1 MNIVGKNVERLDA
14 RAKATG
20 SAKFTVDLREV
31 GMLTVKFLRSPYSFA
46 EIIAV
51 DTSEAEKMPGVYGFV
66 SQLDLV
72 GRTTH
77 HDILD
82 DRIRFFGEA
91 VVGVA
96 AETEEQALEAL
107 DKVEVTYRV
116 LPGVLDFEESTKED
130 APRVWPGGNV
140 ATWRGPAPVE
150 NGGSLYWEKGNAVEA
165 IEKAD
170 HKVSITVK
178 THTQFHGALEPHACT
193 ASWDPGMQV
202 LKMNISSQ
210 GVFGNQEDIASS
222 LHLNFDQVQVNAGFV
237 GGGFGSKAHCTCKE
251 YVMSAILAQRT
262 LRPVRFE
269 PDRSEECITAV
280 RHSATFSYELAAN
293 NDGIVQGIQMK
304 ALRVGGAHTSL
315 QMNFL
320 LGSTEYV
327 APTYLRCDN
336 VAYEGWSVYTNMPLC
351 AAYRGFGYFEGG
363 IGFAEAIDMLAEEIG
378 MDPVEFLLKNVP
390 VKGDPVST
398 DQGPLTT
405 AGIRETVQACADAI
419 GWKEKYH
426 EPKANRLPD
435 GRYHGIGLCHA
446 MGRATL
452 PNFVTSGNAIVQV
465 KQDGS
470 ARVFAGI
477 SDIGQGQA
485 TAIKQIA
492 AEAIG
497 LPFEAVSVTWGDT
510 VAPHTGD
517 QVASSTT
524 MMTGNAVKL
533 AGDDARKQII
543 EVAARLLKEPAENL
557 KVENGIVS
565 STADPEKVIPV
576 AGVIKSPGV
585 KVINGRGNWSITD
598 TVASPRSLVVT
609 ACEVAVDTETGKVEL
624 LNMVQGTDCGRAIC
638 KTRVEGQ
645 LDGVLSGGVGYVLTE
660 DCAIDYGDNGRVLNL
675 NLYDYKMPTALDC
688 VDILQPGIIMEFPDE
703 VGPFGARGMGE
714 ATLSASAPAIMN
726 AVYNAIGVRFES
738 TPLTCDKVLK
748 AIKAQGSR
756 EPVNTVESIN

>member
-1 MNIVGKNVERLDA
+1 MDIIGKNVERLDA

-20 SAKFTVDLREV
+20 AAKFTVDIREV
-31 GMLTVKFLRSPYSFA
+31 GMLTAKFLRSPYSFA
-46 EIIAV
+46 QVVSV
-51 DTSEAEKMPGVYGFV
+51 DTSEAEKMSGVYGFV
-66 SQLDLV
+66 DQLDLV

-82 DRIRFFGEA
+82 DKIRFFGEA

-96 AETEEQALEAL
+96 AETEELALEAL
-107 DKVEVTYRV
+107 GKVQVTYRV
-116 LPGVLDFEESTKED
+116 LPGVLDFESSTKED

-140 ATWRGPAPVE
+140 ATWRGASPVSQ
-150 NGGSLYWEKGNAVEA
+150 GSSLRWEKGNTQEA
-165 IEKAD
+165 IDKAD

-193 ASWDPGMQV
+193 ASWDPGMEV
-202 LKMNISSQ
+202 LRMNISSQ
-210 GVFGNQEDIASS
+210 GVYGNQEDIASS
-222 LHLNFDQVQVNAGFV
+222 LHLNLDQVQVTAGFV
-237 GGGFGSKAHCTCKE
+237 GGGFGSKAHNTCKE
-251 YVMSAILAQRT
+251 YLMSAILAQRT
-262 LRPVRFE
+262 LRPVRYE
-269 PDRSEECITAV
+269 PERSEECITAL
-280 RHSATFSYELAAN
+280 RHEATFSYELAAD
-293 NDGIVQGIQMK
+293 NDGTVQGISMK
-304 ALRVGGAHTSL
+304 AYRVGGAHTSL

-327 APTYLRCDN
+327 APTYLRSPN
-336 VAYEGWSVYTNMPLC
+336 VCYEGWSVYTNMPLC

-363 IGFAEAIDMLAEEIG
+363 IGFAEAVDMLAEEIG

-419 GWKEKYH
+419 GWTAKYH
-426 EPKANRLPD
+426 VPGGRKLPD
-435 GRYHGIGLCHA
+435 GRMHGIGLCHA

-452 PNFVTSGNAIVQV
+452 PNFVTSGNATVQV
-465 KQDGS
+465 KMDGS
-470 ARVFAGI
+470 VRVFAGI

-492 AEAIG
+492 AESVG
-497 LPFEAVSVTWGDT
+497 VPFDAVSVTWGDT

-533 AGDDARKQII
+533 AGDDARRQII
-543 EVAARLLKEPAENL
+543 EVAARLLKEPEENL
-557 KVENGIVS
+557 QVKNGFVS
-565 STADPEKVIPV
+565 STADPEKTMPV
-576 AGVIKSPGV
+576 AAVIKSPGV
-585 KVINGRGNWSITD
+585 KVITGNGNWSITD
-598 TVASPRSLVVT
+598 IQASPRSLVVT
-609 ACEVAVDTETGKVEL
+609 ACEVAVDTETGKIQL

-645 LDGVLSGGVGYVLTE
+645 LDGVLSGGVGYVLSE
-660 DCAIDYGDNGRVLNL
+660 DCAIDFKDNGRILNL

-703 VGPFGARGMGE
+703 VGPYGARGMGE

-726 AVYNAIGVRFES
+726 AVYNAIGIRFEA

-748 AIKAQGSR
+748 AIKAKQDKER
-756 EPVNTVESIN
+756 I

>member
-20 SAKFTVDLREV
+20 AARFTVDIREV
-31 GMLTVKFLRSPYSFA
+31 GMLNVKFLRSPHAFA
-46 EIIAV
+46 QVLAV
-51 DTSEAEKMPGVYGFV
+51 DTSEAEETPGVYAFV
-66 SQLDLV
+66 NHLDLV

-96 AETEEQALEAL
+96 AETEEEALEAL
-107 DKVEVTYRV
+107 EKVTVTYRV
-116 LPGVLDFEESTKED
+116 LPGVMDFESATKKD

-140 ATWRGPAPVE
+140 ASWRGAKPIE
-150 NGGSLYWEKGNAVEA
+150 QGSSIRWEKGKTEEA
-165 IEKAD
+165 IANAD
-170 HKVSITVK
+170 HKVLVTVH

-193 ASWDPGMQV
+193 ASWDPGMQM
-202 LKMNISSQ
+202 LRMNISSQ
-210 GVFGNQEDIASS
+210 GVYGNQEDIASS
-222 LHLNFDQVQVNAGFV
+222 LHLKLDQVQVTAGFV
-237 GGGFGSKAHCTCKE
+237 GGGFGSKAHNTCKE
-251 YVMSAILAQRT
+251 YLMSALLAQRSG
-262 LRPVRFE
+262 RPVRYE
-269 PDRSEECITAV
+269 PDRSEECITAL
-280 RHSATFSYELAAN
+280 RHEATFSYELAAN
-293 NDGIVQGIQMK
+293 SDGIVQGIKMT
-304 ALRVGGAHTSL
+304 ACRVGGAHTSL

-320 LGSTEYV
+320 LGSTEYI
-327 APTYLRCDN
+327 APTYLRSPN
-336 VAYEGWSVYTNMPLC
+336 VCYEGWSVYTNMPLC

-363 IGFAEAIDMLAEEIG
+363 IGFAEAVDMLAEKIG

-405 AGIRETVQACADAI
+405 AGIRETISACADAI

-426 EPKANRLPD
+426 APGARKLPD
-435 GRYHGIGLCHA
+435 GRYHGIALCHA

-452 PNFVTSGNAIVQV
+452 PNFVTSGNATVQI

-485 TAIKQIA
+485 TALKQIA
-492 AEAIG
+492 AEATG
-497 LPFEAVSVTWGDT
+497 LPFDAVSVTWGDT

-533 AGDDARKQII
+533 AGDDARRQMLEI
-543 EVAARLLKEPAENL
+543 ASRLLKEPAENL
-557 KVENGIVS
+557 HIENGIISVTGDPDRS
-565 STADPEKVIPV
+565 VTASQVVK
-576 AGVIKSPGV
+576 APGV
-585 KVINGRGNWSITD
+585 KVITGNGKWSITD
-598 TVASPRSLVVT
+598 QIASPRSLVVT
-609 ACEVAVDTETGKVEL
+609 ACEVAVDPETGKIQL

-638 KTRVEGQ
+638 KSRVEGQ
-645 LDGVLSGGVGYVLTE
+645 MDGVLSGGVGYVLTE
-660 DCAIDYGDNGRVLNL
+660 DCAIDYKDNGRILNL
-675 NLYDYKMPTALDC
+675 NLYDYKMPTAPDC
-688 VDILQPGIIMEFPDE
+688 VNILQPGIIMEFPDE

-714 ATLSASAPAIMN
+714 ATLSASAPAILN
-726 AVYNAIGVRFES
+726 AVYNAIGIRFEA
-738 TPLTCDKVLK
+738 TPLTCDKVLD
-748 AIKAQGSR
+748 AIRRQKR
-756 EPVNTVESIN
+756 

>member
-1 MNIVGKNVERLDA
+1 MNIVGKNVERIDA

-20 SAKFTVDLREV
+20 AAKFTVDIREV
-31 GMLTVKFLRSPYSFA
+31 GMLTVKFLRSPYSYA
-46 EIIAV
+46 EIVAV
-51 DTSEAEKMPGVYGFV
+51 DTSEAEKMPGVHAFV
-66 SQLDLV
+66 NQLDLV

-96 AETEEQALEAL
+96 AETEEQALDAL
-107 DKVEVTYRV
+107 EKVNVTYRV
-116 LPGVLDFEESTKED
+116 LPEVLDFEASTKED

-140 ATWRGPAPVE
+140 ATWRGPSPVE
-150 NGGSLYWEKGNAVEA
+150 SGSSLRWAKGDAPEA
-165 IEKAD
+165 IRNAD
-170 HKVSITVK
+170 HKVAITVK

-193 ASWDPGMQV
+193 AVWDPGMQV
-202 LKMNISSQ
+202 LRMNISSQ

-222 LHLNFDQVQVNAGFV
+222 LHLNFDQVQVTAGFV
-237 GGGFGSKAHCTCKE
+237 GGGFGSKAHNTCKE
-251 YVMSAILAQRT
+251 YLMSAMLAQRS
-262 LRPVRFE
+262 LRPVRYE
-269 PDRSEECITAV
+269 PDRSEECITAL
-280 RHSATFSYELAAN
+280 RHEATFSYEMAAN
-293 NDGIVQGIQMK
+293 NDGIVQGITMK

-336 VAYEGWSVYTNMPLC
+336 VCYEGWSVYTNMPLC

-378 MDPVEFLLKNVP
+378 MDPVEFLIKNVP

-419 GWKEKYH
+419 GWKDKYH
-426 EPKANRLPD
+426 APGTKILDD
-435 GRYHGIGLCHA
+435 GRLHGIALCHA

-485 TAIKQIA
+485 TALKQIA
-492 AEAIG
+492 AEATG
-497 LPFEAVSVTWGDT
+497 VPFDAVSVTWGDT

-524 MMTGNAVKL
+524 MMTGNAVKR

-543 EVAARLLKEPAENL
+543 EVAARLLNEPSENLVAENGF
-557 KVENGIVS
+557 VR
-565 STADPEKVIPV
+565 STADPEKVIPIS
-576 AGVIKSPGV
+576 GVIKSPGV
-585 KVINGRGNWSITD
+585 KVVTGRGTWSITD
-598 TVASPRSLVVT
+598 EVASPRSLVVT
-609 ACEVAVDTETGKVEL
+609 ACEVAVDPETGKVEL

-638 KTRVEGQ
+638 KSRVEGQ

-660 DCAIDYGDNGRVLNL
+660 DCAIDYGDKGRIMNL

-703 VGPFGARGMGE
+703 VGPYGARGMGE
-714 ATLSASAPAIMN
+714 ATLSASAPAILN
-726 AVYNAIGVRFES
+726 AVYNATGIRFDS

-748 AIKAQGSR
+748 AIKQ
-756 EPVNTVESIN
+756 NKSIR

>member
-20 SAKFTVDLREV
+20 AAKFTVDLREV
-31 GMLTVKFLRSPYSFA
+31 GMLVVKFLRSPYSYA
-46 EIIAV
+46 EVLAA
-51 DTSEAEKMPGVYGFV
+51 DTSDAETMPGVHAFV

-96 AETEEQALEAL
+96 AETEEKALDALE
-107 DKVEVTYRV
+107 KVKVTYRV
-116 LPGVLDFEESTKED
+116 LPGVLDYDSASKED
-130 APRVWPGGNV
+130 APAVWPGGNV
-140 ATWRGPAPVE
+140 ATWRGPAPVAQ
-150 NGGSLYWEKGNAVEA
+150 GSSLRWEKGNTAEA
-165 IEKAD
+165 IANAD
-170 HKVSITVK
+170 HKVSISVH

-202 LKMNISSQ
+202 LRMNISSQ
-210 GVFGNQEDIASS
+210 GVYGNQEDIASS
-222 LHLNFDQVQVNAGFV
+222 LNLNFDQVQVVAGFV
-237 GGGFGSKAHCTCKE
+237 GGGFGSKAHNTCKE
-251 YVMSAILAQRT
+251 YLMSAMLAQRS
-262 LRPVRFE
+262 LRPVRYE
-269 PDRSEECITAV
+269 PDRSEECITAL
-280 RHSATFSYELAAN
+280 RHEATFTYELAADD
-293 NDGIVQGIQMK
+293 DGTVQGISMK
-304 ALRVGGAHTSL
+304 AYRVGGAHTSL

-327 APTYLRCDN
+327 APTYLRSPN
-336 VAYEGWSVYTNMPLC
+336 VCYEGWSVYTNMPLC

-363 IGFAEAIDMLAEEIG
+363 IGFAEAVDMLAEEIG

-419 GWKEKYH
+419 GWKNKYH
-426 EPKANRLPD
+426 APGARILPD
-435 GRYHGIGLCHA
+435 GRLHGIALCHA

-452 PNFVTSGNAIVQV
+452 PDFVTSGNATIQI

-492 AEAIG
+492 AETIG

-533 AGDDARKQII
+533 AGEDARKQLLD
-543 EVAARLLKEPAENL
+543 VAARLLKEPAEKL
-557 KVENGIVS
+557 KAENGIIFCLQ
-565 STADPEKVIPV
+565 DPEKSIPI
-576 AGVIKSPGV
+576 AQVIKAPGV
-585 KVINGRGNWSITD
+585 KVITGNGSWSITD
-598 TVASPRSLVVT
+598 AVASPRSLVVT
-609 ACEVAVDTETGKVEL
+609 ACEVAVDTETGKIEL

-645 LDGVLSGGVGYVLTE
+645 MDGVLSGGAGYILTE
-660 DCAIDYGDNGRVLNL
+660 DCAIDYGDNGRILNL

-688 VDILQPGIIMEFPDE
+688 VDILQPGIIKEFPDE
-703 VGPFGARGMGE
+703 TGPFGARGMGE
-714 ATLSASAPAIMN
+714 ATLSASAPAILN
-726 AVYNAIGVRFES
+726 AVYNATGIRFKE

-748 AIKAQGSR
+748 AIKAH
-756 EPVNTVESIN
+756 NCD

>member
-20 SAKFTVDLREV
+20 AAKFTVDFREV

-46 EIIAV
+46 EILAV
-51 DTSEAEKMPGVYGFV
+51 DTSEAEKMPGVHAFV

-82 DRIRFFGEA
+82 NCIRFFGEA

-96 AETEEQALEAL
+96 AETEEQAQDALE
-107 DKVEVTYRV
+107 KVNVTYRV
-116 LPGVLDFEESTKED
+116 LPGVLDFESSSKED

-140 ATWRGPAPVE
+140 ATWRGPSPVSQ
-150 NGGSLYWEKGNAVEA
+150 GSSLKWSKGNTEEA

-170 HKVSITVK
+170 HKVSISVH
-178 THTQFHGALEPHACT
+178 THSQFHGALEPHACT
-193 ASWDPGMQV
+193 ASWDPGMEI

-210 GVFGNQEDIASS
+210 GVFGNQEDLASS
-222 LHLNFDQVQVNAGFV
+222 LHLNLDQVQVTAGFV

-251 YVMSAILAQRT
+251 YLMSAILSQRA

-269 PDRSEECITAV
+269 PDRSEECITAL
-280 RHSATFSYELAAN
+280 RHEAKFTYELAAN
-293 NDGIVQGIQMK
+293 NDGIVQGIRMN
-304 ALRVGGAHTSL
+304 AYRVGGAHTSL

-327 APTYLRCDN
+327 APTYLRCPN
-336 VAYEGWSVYTNMPLC
+336 VSYEGWSVYTNMPLS

-363 IGFAEAIDMLAEEIG
+363 IGFAEAVDMLAEEIG

-426 EPKANRLPD
+426 APCAKRLPD
-435 GRYHGIGLCHA
+435 GRMHGIGLCHA

-465 KQDGS
+465 KMDGS
-470 ARVFAGI
+470 VRVFAGI

-485 TAIKQIA
+485 TALKQIA
-492 AEAIG
+492 AEAVG
-497 LPFEAVSVTWGDT
+497 VTFEAVSVTWGDT

-533 AGDDARKQII
+533 AGDDARRQIV
-543 EVAARLLKEPAENL
+543 EAAARLLKEQPENL
-557 KVENGIVS
+557 SVENGMVF
-565 STADPEKVIPV
+565 STVDPEKKIPV
-576 AGVIKSPGV
+576 SGVIKSPGV
-585 KVINGRGNWSITD
+585 KVINGTGKWFITD
-598 TVASPRSLVVT
+598 TIASPRSLVVT
-609 ACEVAVDTETGKVEL
+609 ACEVAVDTETGKVQL
-624 LNMVQGTDCGRAIC
+624 LNMVQGTDCGKAIC

-645 LDGVLSGGVGYVLTE
+645 LDGVLSGGVGYALTE
-660 DCAIDYGDNGRVLNL
+660 ECAVDYGDNGRIMNL

-688 VDILQPGIIMEFPDE
+688 VGILQPGIIMEFPDE
-703 VGPFGARGMGE
+703 VGPYGARGMGE

-726 AVYNAIGVRFES
+726 AVYNAIGIRFES
-738 TPLTCDKVLK
+738 TPLSCDKVLK
-748 AIKAQGSR
+748 AIR
-756 EPVNTVESIN
+756 ENARQ